1 MEALEALETA
11 EELMVE
17 VTVMA
22 GAVTA
27 TVGVEA
33 LATVTVDFDQQMA
46 KALASTSARA
56 APSRC
61 HFPRTGKPSPLASI
75 PVRVRVSV
83 KAQALAAVTR
93 LPQATASTELVGR
106 MGYQAEGTVAEA
118 AEAHCGTRVGCPR
131 CVQVSYHRGESISFR
146 DTTRA
151 HASPPTR
158 MRQWKRRH
166 LRAYLHAYGVHSPR
180 SHSHSL

>member
-33 LATVTVDFDQQMA
+33 LEIDQQMA
-46 KALASTSARA
+46 KALASKSARA
-56 APSRC
+56 RC

-75 PVRVRVSV
+75 PVRVSV
-83 KAQALAAVTR
+83 KTRALAAVTR
-93 LPQATASTELVGR
+93 PPQATASTELVGR
-106 MGYQAEGTVAEA
+106 MGYQAEGKVAEA

-146 DTTRA
+146 DTIRA
-151 HASPPTR
+151 HASPRTR